1 MKKRSYNVTKNRQN
15 TVTQDQILRG
25 YTFAYDIRVPVSM
38 FHVSSEKIRMN
49 DVLVNVFPILGPT
62 NQNKF

>member
-38 FHVSSEKIRMN
+38 VHVSSEIIMK